1 MPPPSAAPKTSFVCQ
16 QCGNDYPK
24 WIGKC
29 PSCGGWNTL
38 VEERVV
44 APPKG
49 RAGPARAPREPIALD
64 DAPPDAEVRIPTGI
78 GEFDRVLG
86 GGIVRGSLVLLGG
99 DPGIGKS
106 SLLMQASASLS
117 QRGPVLYVSGEESAA
132 QGKPRARRF
141 GIEGGNILV
150 LAETDLGSVIQA
162 IRRVTQLFWVID
174 CFAAMGWVVIGS

>member
-1 MPPPSAAPKTSFVCQ
+1 MPPRSAAPQTAFVCQ
-16 QCGNDYPK
+16 QCGSDYAK

-44 APPKG
+44 APQKG
-49 RAGPARAPREPIALD
+49 RTGTARAPRQPIALD
-64 DAPPDAEVRIPTGI
+64 QVPPDAEVRIPTGI

-99 DPGIGKS
+99 DPCFGKS

-117 QRGPVLYVSGEESAA
+117 ARETVLSVPQPGPDAPVHLC
-132 QGKPRARRF
+132 ARP
-141 GIEGGNILV
+141 LP
-150 LAETDLGSVIQA
+150 LAL
-162 IRRVTQLFWVID
+162 
-174 CFAAMGWVVIGS
+174 

>member
-1 MPPPSAAPKTSFVCQ
+1 MPPKPKTAFVCQ

-44 APPKG
+44 APQKG
-49 RAGPARAPREPIALD
+49 RSGTARAPRQPIALD
-64 DAPPDAEVRIPTGI
+64 QVPPDAEVRIPTGI
-78 GEFDRVLG
+78 SEFDRVLG

-117 QRGPVLYVSGEESAA
+117 ASSSRYRGRRRAGRAS
-132 QGKPRARRF
+132 RARCRHR
-141 GIEGGNILV
+141 GRDR
-150 LAETDLGSVIQA
+150 T
-162 IRRVTQLFWVID
+162 R
-174 CFAAMGWVVIGS
+174 

>member
-1 MPPPSAAPKTSFVCQ
+1 MPARASAPKTAFVCQ

-44 APPKG
+44 APLKG
-49 RAGPARAPREPIALD
+49 RSGIARAPRQPIALD
-64 DAPPDAEVRIPTGI
+64 QVPPDAEVRIPTGI
-78 GEFDRVLG
+78 SEFDRVLG

-106 SLLMQASASLS
+106 SLLMQASASLAK
-117 QRGPVLYVSGEESAA
+117 RGTALYVSGEESAA
-132 QGKPRARRF
+132 QVKMRARRF
-141 GIEGGNILV
+141 GIAGEGILL
-150 LAETDLGSVIQA
+150 LAETDLGSIVEA
-162 IRRVTQLFWVID
+162 VRRVRPAF
-174 CFAAMGWVVIGS
+174 